1 MEEFNDEK
9 HQIKAKFKHLMQV
22 LDSVMDES
30 SYKEEDDV
38 DLEKCFERFEEEFIK
53 HKQRIE
59 ERIESL
65 INDNS
70 ILRQESEASKDE
82 LNQL

>member
-9 HQIKAKFKHLMQV
+9 HQIKAKFKHLMQI
-22 LDSVMDES
+22 LDSVIDES
-30 SYKEEDDV
+30 SYKEEDEV
-38 DLEKCFERFEEEFIK
+38 DLEKCFERFEEEFMK
-53 HKQRIE
+53 HKQKIE
-59 ERIESL
+59 DRLESL

-82 LNQL
+82 LN

>member
-9 HQIKAKFKHLMQV
+9 HQIKAKFKHLMQI
-22 LDSVMDES
+22 LDSVIDES
-30 SYKEEDDV
+30 SYKEEDEV
-38 DLEKCFERFEEEFIK
+38 DLEKCFERFEEEFMK

-59 ERIESL
+59 DRIESL

-82 LNQL
+82 LN

>member
-9 HQIKAKFKHLMQV
+9 HQIKAKFKHLMQI
-22 LDSVMDES
+22 LDSVIDES
-30 SYKEEDDV
+30 SYKEEDEV
-38 DLEKCFERFEEEFIK
+38 DLEKCFERFEEEFMK

-59 ERIESL
+59 DRLESL

-82 LNQL
+82 LN

>member
-9 HQIKAKFKHLMQV
+9 HQIKAKFKHLMQI
-22 LDSVMDES
+22 LDSVTDES
-30 SYKEEDDV
+30 SYKEEDEV
-38 DLEKCFERFEEEFIK
+38 DLEKCFERFEEEFMK

-59 ERIESL
+59 DRLESL

-82 LNQL
+82 LN